1 MGGKTPQTAVPQTSH
16 HTIPVPSGFFAPAL
30 VTAISLPL
38 GFLFA
43 LAVPGIPLAFA
54 ISIIGFGLFTS
65 IDLKTGFLRSALGFG
80 AALLIFSY
88 FFQSSLFS
96 PGIASASNYSYV
108 FAASPPAVAVL
119 LATFMFSKTERY
131 RIPKLNILATL
142 STGVALIIGVS
153 QGSGAN
159 PIGSNLVSSTIF
171 ILLGLGGN
179 CVQMIPLFFLDK
191 FWQSRKYSLAV
202 LPTAFF
208 AYNAIVGYD
217 YFSSPTT
224 AQAYTYFS
232 SLAFIPILTIA
243 AMGASGLAVKSLK
256 APVKVLTSQ
265 VKPPP
270 MKISLPKISMTGDH
284 SVRQGRIEQ
293 IKIVTESDG
302 KTRDMAAIKA
312 ELQSPNGKHDPL
324 RIARLSQGR
333 YSINYQTSKPGNFN
347 VQITGTDR
355 ANQTVKQSFAFT
367 VAAPTP
373 APHPSLPV
381 KHTPPA
387 SHTPTPNPRTTL
399 PPPRVQ
405 PPPHAPVPA
414 PSTVA
419 APAITT
425 GSIPKSGLPSL
436 DRWDPKVWVN
446 QEIHGYRV
454 VEHLASGASGYV
466 LRATFGQAGTEVALK
481 VPILR
486 TTIRPR
492 AANEPTAGTIT
503 LNETM
508 TEATRL
514 LELSGQ
520 SKYVV
525 QIRGILVDRL
535 NIQEIMKGNM
545 TLYYRSPPAI
555 VMEYMKGG
563 TAKRLIEDPEY
574 EPLYYSEKWGGI
586 VVLLGQMMAQALDMI
601 HNAGFV
607 HLDVKPQNVLFTTKP
622 PLTGQ
627 EMLDQMLSGTLT
639 PKLADLGSAVR
650 VEGRVIQFTSEY
662 APGEQVL
669 GEDAQPS
676 MDVYALGASLFT
688 MLTRTP
694 VHSFRLIEVMNNM
707 TAGAN
712 PGKAE
717 KELESVW
724 DSFSP
729 DFAKIDSK
737 FSPIVP
743 VLKTMLARDPGRRP
757 EAGSVASSLQ
767 KLLDKKGNLS

>member
-1 MGGKTPQTAVPQTSH
+1 M
-16 HTIPVPSGFFAPAL
+16 
-30 VTAISLPL
+30 
-38 GFLFA
+38 
-43 LAVPGIPLAFA
+43 
-54 ISIIGFGLFTS
+54 
-65 IDLKTGFLRSALGFG
+65 
-80 AALLIFSY
+80 
-88 FFQSSLFS
+88 
-96 PGIASASNYSYV
+96 
-108 FAASPPAVAVL
+108 
-119 LATFMFSKTERY
+119 
-131 RIPKLNILATL
+131 
-142 STGVALIIGVS
+142 
-153 QGSGAN
+153 
-159 PIGSNLVSSTIF
+159 
-171 ILLGLGGN
+171 
-179 CVQMIPLFFLDK
+179 
-191 FWQSRKYSLAV
+191 
-202 LPTAFF
+202 
-208 AYNAIVGYD
+208 
-217 YFSSPTT
+217 
-224 AQAYTYFS
+224 
-232 SLAFIPILTIA
+232 
-243 AMGASGLAVKSLK
+243 
-256 APVKVLTSQ
+256 
-265 VKPPP
+265 
-270 MKISLPKISMTGDH
+270 
-284 SVRQGRIEQ
+284 
-293 IKIVTESDG
+293 
-302 KTRDMAAIKA
+302 
-312 ELQSPNGKHDPL
+312 
-324 RIARLSQGR
+324 
-333 YSINYQTSKPGNFN
+333 
-347 VQITGTDR
+347 
-355 ANQTVKQSFAFT
+355 
-367 VAAPTP
+367 
-373 APHPSLPV
+373 
-381 KHTPPA
+381 
-387 SHTPTPNPRTTL
+387 
-399 PPPRVQ
+399 
-405 PPPHAPVPA
+405 
-414 PSTVA
+414 
-419 APAITT
+419 
-425 GSIPKSGLPSL
+425 
-436 DRWDPKVWVN
+436 
-446 QEIHGYRV
+446 
-454 VEHLASGASGYV
+454 
-466 LRATFGQAGTEVALK
+466 ALK

-627 EMLDQMLSGTLT
+627 EMLDQMLTGTLT

-712 PGKAE
+712 AGKAE

-729 DFAKIDSK
+729 DFSKIDTK
-737 FSPIVP
+737 FSAIIP
-743 VLKTMLARDPGRRP
+743 VLKSMLARDPGRRP

>member
-1 MGGKTPQTAVPQTSH
+1 
-16 HTIPVPSGFFAPAL
+16 

-38 GFLFA
+38 GFLLA
-43 LAVPGIPLAFA
+43 LALPGVPLAFA
-54 ISIIGFGLFTS
+54 ISVIGFGLFTS

-80 AALLIFSY
+80 ATLLIFSY
-88 FFQSSLFS
+88 FFQSSIFN
-96 PGIASASNYSYV
+96 PGGASSGNYSFV
-108 FAASPPAVAVL
+108 FAASAPAVAVL

-131 RIPKLNILATL
+131 RIPKLNVLATL
-142 STGVALIIGVS
+142 STGVALIIGAS
-153 QGSGAN
+153 QGSSSS
-159 PIGSNLVSSTIF
+159 PIGANLVSSSIF
-171 ILLGLGGN
+171 ILLGLGSN

-191 FWQSRKYSLAV
+191 FWQSRKYSLSV

-217 YFSSPTT
+217 YFTSPTT

-232 SLAFIPILTIA
+232 SLAFLPVLTIA
-243 AMGASGLAVKSLK
+243 AMGASGLALKMIK
-256 APVKVLTSQ
+256 APVKAITNQ

-270 MKISLPKISMTGDH
+270 MRISLPKINITGDH
-284 SVRQGRIEQ
+284 SIKQGRIET
-293 IKIVTESDG
+293 IRIATESEG
-302 KTRDMAAIKA
+302 KTRDMTTIKA
-312 ELQSPNGKHDPL
+312 ELQSPTGKRDPL
-324 RIARLSQGR
+324 RVARLSQGR
-333 YSINYQTSKPGNFN
+333 YTINYQTSKPGNFN
-347 VQITGTDR
+347 AQITATDR
-355 ANQTVKQSFAFT
+355 ANQTIKQSFGFT
-367 VAAPTP
+367 VIAPTP
-373 APHPSLPV
+373 AHSAPSAKQSPPPSRQPVSNPHP
-381 KHTPPA
+381 TPPPA
-387 SHTPTPNPRTTL
+387 
-399 PPPRVQ
+399 RVQ
-405 PPPHAPVPA
+405 PIPASPPSIIPPA
-414 PSTVA
+414 PTPI
-419 APAITT
+419 APT
-425 GSIPKSGLPSL
+425 GAIPKSGLPSL

-627 EMLDQMLSGTLT
+627 EMLDQMLTGTLT

-712 PGKAE
+712 AGKAE

-729 DFAKIDSK
+729 DFAKIDTK
-737 FSPIVP
+737 FSAIIP
-743 VLKTMLARDPGRRP
+743 VLKSMLARDPGRRP